1 MIVLKTTCVR
11 SQCRRSKI
19 KTFIDKEVY
28 CTPSVKNSTIVLFS
42 NKSLYQHFFNK
53 DGNDPIE
60 LLKGEQL
67 NKVMDN
73 FMPLCFPNICNFIA
87 LFKHCPINNRYI
99 DNIILLKSKSCY
111 NSIQDN
117 YFFGQFSNQNVR

>member
-1 MIVLKTTCVR
+1 M
-11 SQCRRSKI
+11 
-19 KTFIDKEVY
+19 
-28 CTPSVKNSTIVLFS
+28 FS
-42 NKSLYQHFFNK
+42 NKSLYQHLFDK
-53 DGNDPIE
+53 DGDDPIE

-87 LFKHCPINNRYI
+87 LFKRRLINNGYI

-111 NSIQDN
+111 NYIKDN
-117 YFFGQFSNQNVR
+117 CFLGQFSNQNVHW